1 MKNKPKYILLDL
13 DGVLSDWVGETCK
26 IFGKIASDY
35 DNKWIQGNPQI
46 EKTLGIS
53 TSSLW
58 DAINSRGSLFWE
70 NLPELPWARE
80 LYSECCK
87 RAETFFLTSPS
98 HDPPSLDGKL
108 RWICKFTGD
117 TKFRNYLIGSPKF
130 LCASKNTVL
139 IDDTDIKIEDFRK
152 NGGSGVLFPQPWN
165 KNSLFRRERMLFTL
179 HALDCIFQ
187 GETNATYKNSR

>member
-1 MKNKPKYILLDL
+1 M